1 MLHAAQEIVAFEAT
15 LEQRRRA
22 VEAALE
28 QLAPAGPAPAVVAA
42 MRDSLLAPAKRLRP
56 ILALLVAEAAGGDP
70 DAVIPV
76 ACAIEMVH
84 TSSLILDD
92 LPCMDNAATR
102 RGRPACHVAH
112 GEAMAI
118 LAAFAL
124 LTRAFE
130 ILADSW
136 PGGPGPSE
144 RLRISATLARAM
156 GLAGMIGGQSV
167 DLLGTSRAV
176 DRGTVEFIHARKT
189 GSLFTASAAAA
200 AIAVG
205 ATPRQV
211 EAVVAYADR
220 LGRAFQIVDDL
231 IDSTAGI
238 EEAGKDVGQDHRKTT
253 FESFAGVEGARTLA
267 RELTLAGQA
276 ALVPFG
282 PRGKTL
288 HELASY
294 VVMRRC

>member
-1 MLHAAQEIVAFEAT
+1 MRRAAQEITALEAT
-15 LEQRRRA
+15 LEERRRA
-22 VEAALE
+22 IDAALDH
-28 QLAPAGPAPAVVAA
+28 LAPEGPAPAVVAA
-42 MRDSLLAPAKRLRP
+42 VRDSLLAPAKRLRP
-56 ILALLVAEAAGGDP
+56 ILALLVAEAVGGDS
-70 DAVIPV
+70 DAVIPL

-92 LPCMDNAATR
+92 LPCMDDAATR

-124 LTRAFE
+124 QSRAFE
-130 ILADSW
+130 IVADSW
-136 PGGPGPSE
+136 PGAPGAPE
-144 RLRISATLARAM
+144 RLRIAAELARAI

-167 DLLGTSRAV
+167 DLLGTSRDI

-205 ATPRQV
+205 APEAQV
-211 EAVVAYADR
+211 EAMVGYADK

-231 IDSTAGI
+231 IDATAGI
-238 EEAGKDVGQDHRKTT
+238 QEAGKDVGQDHRKTT
-253 FESFAGVEGARTLA
+253 FASFAGVEGARALA
-267 RELTLAGQA
+267 RNLTLASQA
-276 ALVPFG
+276 ALVPLG
-282 PRGKTL
+282 PRGRTL

-294 VVMRRC
+294 VVTRRC